1 MSKSKKSKKSNE
13 PRPLDPGQF
22 YRWSE
27 GWKYFG
33 YKSTQLDEKIKS
45 GEIPAPISLSDS
57 GRAKGWYGRHIIAWQ
72 AEREAAAAIAWQAK
86 REAAAAKAAA

>member
-1 MSKSKKSKKSNE
+1 MPKKQSDKPQP

-22 YRWSE
+22 YRRGE

-57 GRAKGWYGRHIIAWQ
+57 GRACGWFGRQILAWQ
-72 AEREAAAAIAWQAK
+72 AEREAAAK
-86 REAAAAKAAA
+86 RNTVAA